1 MDWFGGNADGGFG
14 LGGPMGGGGFGG
26 GFGGGR
32 GGGGQYKEYLSCMSI
47 AMMPGRERRDA
58 DKGGK
63 VFLPQ
68 SVLRQ
73 LTRLNIQYPMLFSLS
88 SAKSGRKTHCG
99 VLEFVADPGCVNVP
113 HWMLLNLAIQEGD
126 QVEIESVNLPTAQFA
141 KVQPQTQDFLDIS
154 NPKAVLEKTLRN
166 FSCLTEADMI
176 AIEYNGKTYELVVL
190 ELRPKHPSNAV
201 CVVECDLE
209 LDFAP
214 PLDYVEPPKDY
225 GHGPVT
231 ETDSAPLPTKEELE
245 EKAVLENVFQPYQG
259 EGKRLDG
266 KNDKAIPSVGP
277 VVSGPTSEAGRREA
291 ERRARA
297 EANAARFAPG
307 RMRFSRPST
316 DRPPQADAAAAS
328 PAAAA
333 AVAAP
338 AAQASGSSGGT
349 DWSKLGGGRTLK
361 D

>member
-231 ETDSAPLPTKEELE
+231 ETDSAPLPTKVRNVGVCVSVCVCMCCVCVLCVHLFFPGGIYRSRKCLPLAPSVCRIVLFTHSSNHLAMANMLCRKSWRRRPSLRMSSNRTK
-245 EKAVLENVFQPYQG
+245 EKASVLMA
-259 EGKRLDG
+259 R
-266 KNDKAIPSVGP
+266 
-277 VVSGPTSEAGRREA
+277 TTRRF
-291 ERRARA
+291 RR
-297 EANAARFAPG
+297 
-307 RMRFSRPST
+307 
-316 DRPPQADAAAAS
+316 
-328 PAAAA
+328 
-333 AVAAP
+333 
-338 AAQASGSSGGT
+338 
-349 DWSKLGGGRTLK
+349 
-361 D
+361 